1 MSNESSCL
9 EFGGNHDVIA
19 NVIKPEFEFKGTYT
33 LDVDNSPA
41 TDLEATTEIDINSN
55 NENIEDTFNS
65 NKDINSHVT
74 LGKETPKVIQ
84 QKYGASMKKIIN
96 KT

>member
-41 TDLEATTEIDINSN
+41 TDLEATTEIEIKSA
-55 NENIEDTFNS
+55 EE
-65 NKDINSHVT
+65 V
-74 LGKETPKVIQ
+74 VIGL
-84 QKYGASMKKIIN
+84 YAITRWNWASDDP
-96 KT
+96 